1 MLLAIPSR
9 TDYPRLVNRC
19 SVAKNFIRILIKF
32 HSPVLLGL
40 LIILREINLPL
51 TGSSLV
57 VRSLSKWILANSFHK
72 TSSLSRIQIIIF
84 LLFLFI
90 YSTKLYLRKLVRY
103 LNHSYSR
110 VFINLATHN
119 LLKAIMI
126 TSLFLRSIS
135 V

>member
-84 LLFLFI
+84 LFI